1 MYQYNSLLSGSWS
14 KMPSE
19 LRLTPCFSVSKTMD
33 PIISKLT
40 KNLDG
45 ETATV
50 ITDNCSMENLTDVAS
65 VTPKGGA

>member
-1 MYQYNSLLSGSWS
+1 
-14 KMPSE
+14 MPSE
-19 LRLTPCFSVSKTMD
+19 LRLTSCFSVSKTMD